1 MASNL
6 CHFYRK
12 EAKCTLTKISLA
24 EHSILRE
31 SSTKRFSFPI
41 SIPASIAAPIGI
53 TSSGR
58 IEFRSSTAGKR
69 SLISCC
75 SLGIR
80 EDPPQRTT

>member
-1 MASNL
+1 ME
-6 CHFYRK
+6 K
-12 EAKCTLTKISLA
+12 QKKAKYTLTKISFA
-24 EHSILRE
+24 EQSILRE
-31 SSTKRFSFPI
+31 SSTKRFSLPLRM
-41 SIPASIAAPIGI
+41 PASIAAPIGM
-53 TSSGR
+53 TSSGG

>member
-1 MASNL
+1 M
-6 CHFYRK
+6 
-12 EAKCTLTKISLA
+12 SLA

-41 SIPASIAAPIGI
+41 RIPASIAAPIGI
-53 TSSGR
+53 TSSGG